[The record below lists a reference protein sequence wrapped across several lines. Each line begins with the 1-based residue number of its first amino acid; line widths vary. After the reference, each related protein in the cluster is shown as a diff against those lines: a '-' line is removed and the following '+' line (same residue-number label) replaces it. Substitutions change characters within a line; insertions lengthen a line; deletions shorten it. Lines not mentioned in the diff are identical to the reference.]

1 MYDRDHDTV
10 STIYIYRYMRCF
22 YFALKT
28 ATKIGKNPKPEN
40 NVDRTFMIFNWL
52 IGVFICAAIIGQ
64 VGNYWNPTVITTGRT
79 LIF

>member
-1 MYDRDHDTV
+1 MRKLFTYCYEKNCYNFHDFHR
-10 STIYIYRYMRCF
+10 RYMRCF

-40 NVDRTFMIFNWL
+40 NTDRTFMIFNWL

-64 VGNYWNPTVITTGRT
+64 VLYETAI
-79 LIF
+79 